1 MTLSRY
7 NKNMRKEIQLKT
19 KDGHII
25 YGTFDLVEKSK
36 TLLIFVH
43 GFTGHRNEH
52 HYFNAASFFPEKG
65 FDTFR
70 FDFYGSK
77 QNARRLSEISLEEH
91 FSDLKLVID
100 TFKDKYDDIILI
112 GHSLGCIV
120 ILNTDLSGIS
130 KIVLWD
136 PSSKM
141 GDLKEKNAE
150 YNADL
155 DKYIFNSRLNII
167 VSKELVN
174 EWQAVDISKLA
185 EGINVPCKFIFAGN
199 YNKYEIWKPFLNKIK
214 VTNEFAIVEGASHVF
229 VEEGVEQKLFE
240 ETLNYIIA

>member
-1 MTLSRY
+1 
-7 NKNMRKEIQLKT
+7 MRKEIQLTT

-25 YGTFDLVEKSK
+25 YGTFDSAQKSK

-70 FDFYGSK
+70 FDFYGGK
-77 QNARRLSEISLEEH
+77 LNARLLSKVSLQEH
-91 FSDLKLVID
+91 ISDLKLVID
-100 TFKDKYDDIILI
+100 TFKEKYDDIILI

-120 ILNTDLSGIS
+120 VLNTDLSDIS

-136 PSSKM
+136 PSSKLKN
-141 GDLKEKNAE
+141 LKEKNAE

-155 DKYIFNSRLNII
+155 DKYIFNSRLSII
-167 VSKELVN
+167 VSKELVK
-174 EWQAVDISKLA
+174 EWQDVNIGNLA
-185 EGINVPCKFIFAGN
+185 EKINVPCKFIFAGN
-199 YNKYEIWKPFLNKIK
+199 HNKLEVWKPFLSKIK
-214 VTNEFAIVEGASHVF
+214 VANEFAIVEGASHVF
-229 VEEGVEQKLFE
+229 IEEGVEQKLFE
-240 ETLNYIIA
+240 ETLNYIKVQ